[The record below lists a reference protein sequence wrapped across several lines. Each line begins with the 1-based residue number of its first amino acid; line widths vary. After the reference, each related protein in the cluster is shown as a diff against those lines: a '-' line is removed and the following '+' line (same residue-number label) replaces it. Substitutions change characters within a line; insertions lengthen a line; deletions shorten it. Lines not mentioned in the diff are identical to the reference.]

1 MSESEALEKDE
12 NEIQQIIEF
21 FVNKLS
27 VGEDVATLLAQDGFR
42 SIEEIAYVPLNEL
55 QRIEGFDENLI
66 TALRDRAQ
74 DQLLIEAITT
84 EENLDIH
91 GPAED
96 LLSLSQ
102 MTPEL
107 AYALARNGVNTKN
120 KLAEQSIDDL
130 QEIDGLNED
139 LAAKIILEAREDW
152 FQSGIISADNK
163 GSDHEEEIKES

>member
-1 MSESEALEKDE
+1 M
-12 NEIQQIIEF
+12 
-21 FVNKLS
+21 
-27 VGEDVATLLAQDGFR
+27 AQDGFR

-55 QRIEGFDENLI
+55 QQIEGFDENLI

-74 DQLLIEAITT
+74 DQLLIEAIST

-91 GPAED
+91 GPDED

-107 AYALARNGVNTKN
+107 AYALARNGVKTKN

-152 FQSGIISADNK
+152 FKSGNISDDNE
-163 GSDHEEEIKES
+163 GSDHEQEIKES

>member
-1 MSESEALEKDE
+1 
-12 NEIQQIIEF
+12 
-21 FVNKLS
+21 
-27 VGEDVATLLAQDGFR
+27 LAQDGFR
-42 SIEEIAYVPLNEL
+42 SIEEIAYVPINEL
-55 QRIEGFDENLI
+55 QQIEGFDENLI

-74 DQLLIEAITT
+74 DQLLVQAIST

-107 AYALARNGVNTKN
+107 AYALARSGVNTKN

-130 QEIDGLNED
+130 QEIHELNED

-152 FQSGIISADNK
+152 FESGIISDDTDDTED
-163 GSDHEEEIKES
+163 GEDGEDLDQEQESEEK